1 MCVQGAHEFAKD
13 FEILKD
19 LQKEFAGE
27 DLGIEAII
35 KENKRAF
42 FFLRFTDTLAKDKFI
57 KKGAFKL
64 RNRNMKIRE
73 AKISRETLKKERT
86 IEELKNFAHKR
97 QETTKKEI
105 EEAKAED
112 ANREPMSREEMTQAL
127 RQRICPF
134 GDLAYPD
141 QIQKKREILEG
152 YLKEI
157 KSIAKGRI
165 QPHEVQSMGW
175 LHSKEDTCCPL
186 QDFVECDE
194 DGRKF
199 YRTKTEFSVGV
210 SSLDQKAKV
219 GFNVPAAHRR
229 GFSIELCDSPEET
242 LTLPVES
249 FLTAQ
254 IAEDLIRGLEWPVFD
269 RSAISGFWRF
279 MVVRASKVTKQ
290 MLINIVGN
298 KKYFAEGTFDIEFK
312 EKFIAH
318 FVQKLT
324 THDIMKGYKL
334 MGITFQHS
342 DTSSDSIP
350 YVEDSEL
357 ELVYGEQKTYEEKIA
372 GCVFEVSNSSFLQ
385 INIKQTEK
393 MYSWAQK
400 YAGLDDKTV
409 LLDICSG
416 IGTIGI
422 TLGQGCHKVVG
433 IEMVKSACANAVK
446 NAARNGMESKY
457 EVVEGKVEE
466 KMEGVASQYS
476 GQGLRI
482 VGIIDPPRAGVH
494 PDVIRC
500 LRTCRGLDELVFIC
514 CDVKQSKTNIIGLCL
529 PQKKKRRGPPFSP
542 ILCTGFDMFPYTN
555 HFETM
560 FVLKRLYEELGGV
573 PTVKEAN

>member
-1 MCVQGAHEFAKD
+1 VQGAHEFAKD

-19 LQKEFAGE
+19 LQKEFPGE

-42 FFLRFTDTLAKDKFI
+42 FFLKFTDSLAKEKFL

-73 AKISRETLKKERT
+73 AKISRDTLKKERT
-86 IEELKNFAHKR
+86 IEELKSFAQKR
-97 QETTKKEI
+97 QENTRKEI

-112 ANREPMSREEMTQAL
+112 LNRPPMTKEELTQSL
-127 RQRICPF
+127 RQRICVF
-134 GDLAYPD
+134 GDLPYAE

-157 KSIAKGRI
+157 KTIAKGRL
-165 QPHEVQSMGW
+165 QPHEVQSMKW
-175 LHSKEDTCCPL
+175 LSQEGDLCCEL
-186 QDFVECDE
+186 QDFVQCDE
-194 DGRKF
+194 DGRKY

-210 SSLDQKAKV
+210 SSLDQQPKV

-229 GFSIELCDSPEET
+229 GFSIELCDTPEET

-249 FLTAQ
+249 FLSAQ
-254 IAEDLIRGLEWPVFD
+254 IAEDLIRTLKWPIFD
-269 RSAISGFWRF
+269 RSTITGFWRF
-279 MVVRASKVTKQ
+279 IVVRVSKITKQ

-298 KKYFAEGTFDIEFK
+298 KKYFAAESFDTDFRQQFIVP
-312 EKFIAH
+312 FIA
-318 FVQKLT
+318 KLT
-324 THDIMKGYKL
+324 SHEIMKGYKV
-334 MGITFQHS
+334 MGVTFQHT

-357 ELVYGEQKTYEEKIA
+357 ELVHGQQKTYEEKIA

-393 MYSWAQK
+393 MYTWAQK
-400 YAGLDDKTV
+400 YAGLDSKTV

-422 TLGQGCHKVVG
+422 TAGQVCHKVVG

-446 NAARNGMESKY
+446 NAARNGMAEKY
-457 EVVEGKVEE
+457 EVVEGKVED

-476 GQGLRI
+476 GQGWRI
-482 VGIIDPPRAGVH
+482 VGIIDPPRAGIH

-514 CDVKQSKTNIIGLCL
+514 CDVKQSKTNIIDLCL
-529 PQKKKRRGPPFSP
+529 PQNKKRRGPPFSP
-542 ILCTGFDMFPYTN
+542 ILCTGFDMFPHTN

-573 PTVKEAN
+573 PVPKSDS

>member
-1 MCVQGAHEFAKD
+1 
-13 FEILKD
+13 LKD
-19 LQKEFAGE
+19 LQKEFSGE

-42 FFLRFTDTLAKDKFI
+42 FFLKFTDSLAKEKFM

-73 AKISRETLKKERT
+73 AKISRDTLKKERT
-86 IEELKNFAHKR
+86 VEELKLFAQKK
-97 QETTKKEI
+97 QENTRKEI
-105 EEAKAED
+105 EEAKAD
-112 ANREPMSREEMTQAL
+112 DLNRPPMTKEELTQSL
-127 RQRICPF
+127 RQRICVL
-134 GDLAYPD
+134 GDLPYGE
-141 QIQKKREILEG
+141 QIEKKREILEG

-157 KSIAKGRI
+157 KTIARSRL
-165 QPHEVQSMGW
+165 QPHEVQSMKW
-175 LHSKEDTCCPL
+175 LSQDGDLCCLL

-194 DGRKF
+194 DARMY
-199 YRTKTEFSVGV
+199 YRTKTEFSVGL
-210 SSLDQKAKV
+210 SSLDQKPKI

-229 GFSIELCDSPEET
+229 GFSIELCDTPEET

-249 FLTAQ
+249 FLAAQ
-254 IAEDLIRGLEWPVFD
+254 LAEDLIRTLNWPIFD
-269 RSAISGFWRF
+269 RSTITGFWRF
-279 MVVRASKVTKQ
+279 MVVRVSKITKQ

-298 KKYFAEGTFDIEFK
+298 KKFFAAQNFDDEFR
-312 EKFIAH
+312 EKFIVPFIA
-318 FVQKLT
+318 KLSN
-324 THDIMKGYKL
+324 HDIMQGYKV
-334 MGITFQHS
+334 MGVTFQHT

-357 ELVYGEQKTYEEKIA
+357 DLVYGQQKTYEEKIA

-393 MYSWAQK
+393 MYTWAQK
-400 YAGLDDKTV
+400 YAGLDSKTV

-422 TLGQGCHKVVG
+422 TAGQVCHKVVG
-433 IEMVKSACANAVK
+433 IEMVKSACANAIK
-446 NAARNGMESKY
+446 NAAKNSMAEKY
-457 EVVEGKVEE
+457 EVVEGKVED

-476 GQGLRI
+476 GQGWRI
-482 VGIIDPPRAGVH
+482 VGIIDPPRAGIH

-514 CDVKQSKTNIIGLCL
+514 CDVKQSKTNIIDLCL
-529 PQKKKRRGPPFSP
+529 PQNKKRRGPPFSP
-542 ILCTGFDMFPYTN
+542 ILCTGFDMFPHTN

-573 PTVKEAN
+573 PVPKSDS